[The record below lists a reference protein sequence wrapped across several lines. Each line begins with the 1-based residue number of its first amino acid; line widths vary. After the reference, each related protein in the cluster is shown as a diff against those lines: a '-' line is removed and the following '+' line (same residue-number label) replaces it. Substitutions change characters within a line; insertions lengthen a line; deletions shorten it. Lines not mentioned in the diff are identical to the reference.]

1 MNKTFV
7 YQQKLAALP
16 SPLTVTPAGTSLLIV
31 LLWNTVL
38 YFVLFLFFFC
48 FFFDGGVFSFDA
60 QEAIVSP
67 IHAPSTEI

>member
-7 YQQKLAALP
+7 YQQKLAVLP

-38 YFVLFLFFFC
+38 YFALFLFFFC
-48 FFFDGGVFSFDA
+48 VFDGGLFSFGA

-67 IHAPSTEI
+67 IHPVQKFNS